1 MNLMIINI
9 TNQMTL
15 DDIRCTPKYSVFN
28 RLDYIKNIVAFDIEI
43 LEGIFKNT
51 VISFKYNT
59 LLLDL
64 YKYSFNVVVYKGIK
78 LSSPVL
84 YEYELSNICSNVLL
98 QTLV

>member
-1 MNLMIINI
+1 MTINI

-59 LLLDL
+59 LSLDL
-64 YKYSFNVVVYKGIK
+64 YKYSYNQVVYKGIK
-78 LSSPVL
+78 LSTALL
-84 YEYELSNICSNVLL
+84 YDYELSKICSNVLL